1 MNIIISIIILII
13 LLLFI
18 TKSDHFGAHN
28 CVFEPWG
35 PNLQACIETC
45 KSNSVESKKP
55 WNISNSSNSI
65 NCHYDNC
72 AKICNNCTNI
82 ERCEWLNPFEIATL
96 TTQMSHE
103 GTNNKLLPKQ
113 VELRLDNENDYLIW
127 DHIKEKEATEHVM
140 LHYLKSNDDASK
152 VNIIHLNQADYL
164 MYGIEK
170 TGNEPYEIRYP
181 INKLGLDLDEK
192 YTFFIYI
199 INVYGVSN
207 GSNKIVWP
215 N

>member
-1 MNIIISIIILII
+1 MNIIISLIILII

-65 NCHYDNC
+65 NCDYDTC
-72 AKICNNCTNI
+72 AEKCNKCTNI
-82 ERCEWLNPFEIATL
+82 ERCEWLNPFEIATVSK
-96 TTQMSHE
+96 QMSNE
-103 GTNNKLLPKQ
+103 GTNNEL
-113 VELRLDNENDYLIW
+113 ELRLDPNENDYLIW
-127 DHIKEKEATEHVM
+127 DHNKDDEENEHVM
-140 LHYLKSNDDASK
+140 LHYLKSNDDSSK
-152 VNIIHLNQADYL
+152 VNIIYLNQADYL
-164 MYGIEK
+164 MYGIKK
-170 TGNEPYEIRYP
+170 TGNESYEIRYP

-192 YTFFIYI
+192 YTFFIYK
-199 INVYGVSN
+199 INKNGVSN
-207 GSNKIVWP
+207 ASNKIVWP